1 MQLNPTT
8 LALVAAG
15 IGLIFFPQLK
25 TFFAGLANKG
35 GGQDAPA
42 LSPSATPRPK
52 RSEMLVEIL
61 DLQDKAA
68 AMGITVAFEELGKA
82 AIAIIGGPMK

>member
-1 MQLNPTT
+1 M
-8 LALVAAG
+8 
-15 IGLIFFPQLK
+15 LI
-25 TFFAGLANKG
+25 
-35 GGQDAPA
+35 
-42 LSPSATPRPK
+42 
-52 RSEMLVEIL
+52 EIL